1 MLHTEL
7 FCGLEKNNPGYAIRQ
22 AVFVHE
28 QGFDP
33 NLEFDEKDM
42 TAYHVLVF
50 SDSVPVAVGRFFIME
65 DNVTAYLGRIAVLK
79 EHRGKKVGAYL
90 LRELE
95 QEAKKRGAQFS
106 MLGAQLHAKG
116 FYEKSGYSIV
126 GSEFF
131 EERCPHIWMYKS
143 WR

>member
-42 TAYHVLVF
+42 TAFHVLVF

-65 DNVTAYLGRIAVLK
+65 DNVTAYMGRIAVLK

-116 FYEKSGYSIV
+116 FYEKLGYQPF
-126 GSEFF
+126 GEEFDD
-131 EERCPHIWMYKS
+131 CGKMHIHMRKTL
-143 WR
+143 

>member
-1 MLHTEL
+1 
-7 FCGLEKNNPGYAIRQ
+7 
-22 AVFVHE
+22 
-28 QGFDP
+28 
-33 NLEFDEKDM
+33 
-42 TAYHVLVF
+42 
-50 SDSVPVAVGRFFIME
+50 ME

-116 FYEKSGYSIV
+116 FYENSDINLLEKSLTTA
-126 GSEFF
+126 EKM
-131 EERCPHIWMYKS
+131 HIHMRKTL
-143 WR
+143 

>member
-7 FCGLEKNNPGYAIRQ
+7 FCGLEKSNPAYAIRQ

-28 QGFDP
+28 QGFHPD
-33 NLEFDEKDM
+33 LEFDEKDM
-42 TAYHVLVF
+42 TAFHVLVF

-79 EHRGKKVGAYL
+79 EHRGKQIGAYL
-90 LRELE
+90 LCQLE
-95 QEAKKRGAQFS
+95 QAAKQKGAQFA

-116 FYEKSGYSIV
+116 FYEKMGYQPF
-126 GSEFF
+126 GEEFDD
-131 EERCPHIWMYKS
+131 CGKMHIHMKKTL
-143 WR
+143 

>member
-42 TAYHVLVF
+42 TAFHVLVF
-50 SDSVPVAVGRFFIME
+50 SDSVPVAVDARFFIME
-65 DNVTAYLGRIAVLK
+65 DNVTAFIGTDCGVKRASRK
-79 EHRGKKVGAYL
+79 ESRGIFVT
-90 LRELE
+90 
-95 QEAKKRGAQFS
+95 
-106 MLGAQLHAKG
+106 
-116 FYEKSGYSIV
+116 
-126 GSEFF
+126 
-131 EERCPHIWMYKS
+131 
-143 WR
+143 

>member
-1 MLHTEL
+1 
-7 FCGLEKNNPGYAIRQ
+7 
-22 AVFVHE
+22 
-28 QGFDP
+28 
-33 NLEFDEKDM
+33 M
-42 TAYHVLVF
+42 TAFHVLVF

-116 FYEKSGYSIV
+116 FYGKLGYQPF
-126 GSEFF
+126 GEEFDD
-131 EERCPHIWMYKS
+131 CGKMHIHMRKTL
-143 WR
+143 

>member
-1 MLHTEL
+1 
-7 FCGLEKNNPGYAIRQ
+7 
-22 AVFVHE
+22 
-28 QGFDP
+28 
-33 NLEFDEKDM
+33 M
-42 TAYHVLVF
+42 TGVQTCALPI
-50 SDSVPVAVGRFFIME
+50 SVPVAVGRFFIME

-116 FYEKSGYSIV
+116 FYEKLGYQPF
-126 GSEFF
+126 GEEFDD
-131 EERCPHIWMYKS
+131 CGKMHIHMRKTL
-143 WR
+143 

>member
-1 MLHTEL
+1 
-7 FCGLEKNNPGYAIRQ
+7 
-22 AVFVHE
+22 
-28 QGFDP
+28 
-33 NLEFDEKDM
+33 M
-42 TAYHVLVF
+42 TAFHVLVF

-65 DNVTAYLGRIAVLK
+65 DNVTVYLGRIAVLK

-116 FYEKSGYSIV
+116 FYEKLGYQPF
-126 GSEFF
+126 GEEFDD
-131 EERCPHIWMYKS
+131 CGKMHIHMRKTL
-143 WR
+143 